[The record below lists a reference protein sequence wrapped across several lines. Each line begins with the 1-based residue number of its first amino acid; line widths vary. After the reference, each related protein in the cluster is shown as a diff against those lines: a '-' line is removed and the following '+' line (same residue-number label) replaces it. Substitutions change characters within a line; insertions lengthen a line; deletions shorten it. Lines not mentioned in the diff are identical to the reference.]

1 MGTVMSSGKIKIQSN
16 TVYMTNIAEET
27 NVMGVVI
34 SRMWWKPW
42 RWKVKPIYYKPQIVY
57 DASPGEVHYTDE
69 GETTSNLTLLGA
81 IGMAKLWGVKHKD
94 FEGVM
99 K

>member
-1 MGTVMSSGKIKIQSN
+1 MGTVMPSGKIKIQSN
-16 TVYMTNIAEET
+16 TVYMTSIAEET

-42 RWKVKPIYYKPQIVY
+42 RWRVTPIYYRQREATGYITR
-57 DASPGEVHYTDE
+57 TDE
-69 GETTSNLTLLGA
+69 GETISNLTMLGA

-94 FEGVM
+94 FEE

>member
-16 TVYMTNIAEET
+16 TVYMANIAEET

-42 RWKVKPIYYKPQIVY
+42 RWKVTPLYYGQRGAAGHITG
-57 DASPGEVHYTDE
+57 ANE
-69 GETTSNLTLLGA
+69 GEPTSNLTLLGA
-81 IGMAKLWGVKHKD
+81 IGMAKLLGVEHKD
-94 FEGVM
+94 FEGR

>member
-1 MGTVMSSGKIKIQSN
+1 MGTVMSSGKIKIQNNS
-16 TVYMTNIAEET
+16 VYMANIAEET

-42 RWKVKPIYYKPQIVY
+42 RWKVTPLYYRHQIV
-57 DASPGEVHYTDE
+57 ASSAGEISYTDE
-69 GETTSNLTLLGA
+69 GETISNLTLLGA

-94 FEGVM
+94 FEE

>member
-1 MGTVMSSGKIKIQSN
+1 MGTVMSNDKIKIQNN
-16 TVYMTNIAEET
+16 TVYMTCIAEDT

-42 RWKVKPIYYKPQIVY
+42 RWKVTPLYYGQRGADGYITG
-57 DASPGEVHYTDE
+57 AHE
-69 GETTSNLTLLGA
+69 GEPISNLTLLGA
-81 IGMAKLWGVKHKD
+81 IGMAKLLGVEHKD

>member
-16 TVYMTNIAEET
+16 TVYTVSSYDLSNPA
-27 NVMGVVI
+27 VLGVVI

-42 RWKVKPIYYKPQIVY
+42 RWKVTPLYYGQRGAAGHITG
-57 DASPGEVHYTDE
+57 ANE
-69 GETTSNLTLLGA
+69 GEPTSNLTLLGA
-81 IGMAKLWGVKHKD
+81 IGMAKLLGVEHKD
-94 FEGVM
+94 FEG